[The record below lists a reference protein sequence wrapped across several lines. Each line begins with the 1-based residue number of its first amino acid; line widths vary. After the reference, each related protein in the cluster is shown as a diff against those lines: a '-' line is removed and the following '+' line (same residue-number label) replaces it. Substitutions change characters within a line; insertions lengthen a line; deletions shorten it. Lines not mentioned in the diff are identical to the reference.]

1 LHTSTETL
9 SVLLLVRNAQG
20 KLAREVE
27 RLIET
32 ASELTSRFDVVIID
46 DASTDA
52 TEEIAWEL
60 SARHAQV
67 QLVRQ
72 PRPLGPVAALRTGL
86 ACTSGQWVLVSDGN
100 GASADEALSVLW
112 RQRHGE
118 IVPFGSR
125 GADANWLERLLRS
138 LRGQP
143 PIAVR
148 AGNAQGWR
156 LLRRSELGDL
166 APPPK
171 TSGRTFL
178 DRPRAPRIPLAAP
191 TADRPGAAWHNAT
204 V

>member
-1 LHTSTETL
+1 LNPSNETL
-9 SVLLLVRNAQG
+9 SVLLLVRDAQAN
-20 KLAREVE
+20 LAGQVE

-32 ASELTSRFDVVIID
+32 ASELTTRFDVVIID

-67 QLVRQ
+67 QLIRQ
-72 PRPLGPVAALRTGL
+72 PRPQGPVAALKAGL
-86 ACTSGQWVLVSDGN
+86 SCTSGQWVLVSDGN
-100 GASADEALSVLW
+100 GAPADEALSVLW

-118 IVPFGSR
+118 VVPFGSR
-125 GADANWLERLLRS
+125 GTDANWLERLLRS

-156 LLRRSELGDL
+156 LLRRSEL
-166 APPPK
+166 
-171 TSGRTFL
+171 
-178 DRPRAPRIPLAAP
+178 DRH
-191 TADRPGAAWHNAT
+191 DAAWHNAT